1 MERKMWWGD
10 SMSKL
15 IGLKGMK
22 SGYEQS
28 LKEMK
33 KALDDLQLRYD
44 IIQEHLESVEEAIEY
59 EEVTA

>member
-1 MERKMWWGD
+1 
-10 SMSKL
+10 MSRL
-15 IGLKGMK
+15 RALKGMK

-33 KALDDLQLRYD
+33 KALDELQLRYD
-44 IIQEHLESVEEAIEY
+44 ILQEHLENVEEAIEY